1 MEFVDVV
8 EKRAAYRAL
17 EKVEISDDLIREVA
31 YLASR
36 APSCANKQPWRF
48 IFVKDK
54 AKLIELH
61 EALTGGNYW
70 AREASLLVAVFSEK
84 ELDCVVGDR
93 EYYLFGTGMA
103 TEQLMLAFVDKGYV
117 AHAMAG
123 FKEDLAKKILNIPV
137 AMRLITLIAVGKKSE
152 NLSKLGE
159 KHQLVEKTRS
169 IRKPFEE
176 FAFFNEY
183 VKPTS
188 D

>member
-17 EKVEISDDLIREVA
+17 EKVEISDELIREVA

-48 IFVKDK
+48 VFVKDEK
-54 AKLIELH
+54 KLTELH

-70 AREASLLVAVFSEK
+70 AKEASLLVAVFSEK
-84 ELDCVVGDR
+84 ELDCVIGER

-123 FKEDLAKKILNIPV
+123 FKEGLAKEILKIPEE
-137 AMRLITLIAVGKKSE
+137 MRLITLIAVGKKSE
-152 NLSKLGE
+152 NLDKLGE
-159 KHQLVEKTRS
+159 KHQQAEKTRS
-169 IRKPFEE
+169 VRKPFEE
-176 FAFFNEY
+176 YAFFNEY
-183 VKPTS
+183 A
-188 D
+188 